1 MPNNAS
7 KLVALIV
14 YNSPRVKALEAKEKV
29 YEQCPNQI
37 QRAS

>member
-1 MPNNAS
+1 MLNNAS
-7 KLVALIV
+7 KIVALIV
-14 YNSPRVKALEAKEKV
+14 YSSPIIKTFEAKEKV

>member
-7 KLVALIV
+7 KIVALIAC
-14 YNSPRVKALEAKEKV
+14 NSPRVKALETKEKV

-37 QRAS
+37 